1 MSQTIAPRIVTK
13 DSSSTCPP
21 LIAHSCFRGR
31 LRGLDCK
38 FNNTAVIVI
47 ARYVLMSRHALGID
61 LGGRGYDGWTPAGRL
76 VWRFPCPLPSPLTPT
91 THALHPTLSCM
102 SVAMCIGSAALNGK
116 AAALRTLAELGVD
129 LGAPCNRRGEAPATV
144 ARKLGHKGAAEAATV
159 RAAAEKTTAAAYDP
173 IRRRPNEETKEQNDP
188 AECL

>member
-1 MSQTIAPRIVTK
+1 MSQTIAPRVVTK

-61 LGGRGYDGWTPAGRL
+61 LCGRGYDGWTPAGRL

-91 THALHPTLSCM
+91 TPALPPRFPVCLLRCA
-102 SVAMCIGSAALNGK
+102 SVALLSTARQLRCVRSVRGRSVTTSCPFLVHVGFASLSWVCAVVPRKSGDHSPPPPPQELPSAHWSFLPTPSRHVSA
-116 AAALRTLAELGVD
+116 
-129 LGAPCNRRGEAPATV
+129 GAR
-144 ARKLGHKGAAEAATV
+144 
-159 RAAAEKTTAAAYDP
+159 
-173 IRRRPNEETKEQNDP
+173 
-188 AECL
+188 